1 MWIKLSYHL
10 IFEKISQF
18 QTISSGPRWFLSNT
32 VGCFVPTWACSWET
46 DLKRFPPRW
55 PSFSEQQLSVVF
67 AFRFHQVC
75 IVILLE
81 LTFFLFPHCF
91 NFHSFPG
98 IATAH
103 YRSSPQKSHVLHTE
117 QNRPVWNSEHFLLLC
132 LSHIWFSSDKIVI

>member
-1 MWIKLSYHL
+1 MNIIHISHPFLQCSDNAPKVYENVCLWVSTWIKLSYHL
-10 IFEKISQF
+10 IFEKNIA
-18 QTISSGPRWFLSNT
+18 ISSGPRWFLSNT

-55 PSFSEQQLSVVF
+55 PSFSEQQLSEVF
-67 AFRFHQVC
+67 VFRFHQVC
-75 IVILLE
+75 TVILLE

-103 YRSSPQKSHVLHTE
+103 YRSSLQKEPRFAYRTE
-117 QNRPVWNSEHFLLLC
+117 
-132 LSHIWFSSDKIVI
+132 